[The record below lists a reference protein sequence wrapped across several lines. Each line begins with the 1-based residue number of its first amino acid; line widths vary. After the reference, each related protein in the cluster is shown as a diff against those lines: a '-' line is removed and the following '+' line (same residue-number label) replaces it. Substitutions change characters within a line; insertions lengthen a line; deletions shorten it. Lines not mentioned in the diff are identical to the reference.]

1 DAGAQT
7 LTVSGSGLSGSGRWQ
22 ATGDLSLDGLATAQ
36 WDGTLLAG
44 GGLTVSAASLTNRG
58 TLAGGQVSLMT
69 PGLSNT
75 GTVSG
80 RQVGVQTAQ
89 LVNGGTLSADE
100 GLSIQ
105 AQTGLD
111 NSGSLLSGGALTIQA
126 GQTVNRGV
134 LSGDTVTLSGDALWN
149 GGRVQGRQSVGLT
162 AATGFSQTAD
172 GALTSGGQVTVLAG
186 AVDTGG
192 SVTAQG
198 LTLDGGRWRN
208 QGTVSLG
215 GDGRLTLDELDNGG
229 SLLAAGSWDMAAGRL
244 GNGGTLQGS
253 GLRLRGDTLDNQGTF
268 TGTAQTALKLD
279 GALTNTGLLKGQRL
293 ELTAAGL
300 DNGGTLLGVD
310 ALTLAITGTARNQA
324 SGRWLSQGAGRLTAH
339 TLDNQG
345 NWQSDR
351 IDVMAQAIRNAGQL
365 LGLSALT
372 LTANDE
378 LTNTGTG
385 NLLTQGAAVLTAA
398 SVDNDGGWQAGS
410 LLLTAD
416 QLRNGG
422 RIQSDG
428 ALTVAL
434 SPSGR
439 LSNSGTLAAN
449 GEATLSPGVLDNR
462 GTLSVRGNLTV
473 AGADLHNAGQ
483 VATQGA
489 LTLKLSGDYDGAG
502 DLYSEAAL
510 TLDGAD
516 ITNGGGHWQGS
527 TLAVTGHQL
536 INQGVLAGERIALS
550 GQQLD
555 NTGSITGGRSL
566 TVTLPGGLTNAGRLE
581 GQRLELTAA
590 GLDNSGTLLGVDALT
605 LAIAGTARNQAS
617 GRWLSQGAGRL
628 TAHTLDNQ
636 GQWQGDNL
644 TVTAQTLRN
653 AGELLGLSA
662 LTLTAND
669 ALTNAGTGR
678 LLTQGAAVLTAAR
691 VDNDGEGQAGS
702 LLLTADSLRNGGHII
717 SEGALQITLPATD
730 DTPLRAARQLAQ
742 DVQAAGLPAGSLSNS
757 GTLAAGGDS
766 RISAGRVENQGMLAG
781 RDLTLSAR
789 DVINGGRLESRTL
802 QLTGERLDNGG
813 TLLAERGGE
822 LRLTGALSMGADG
835 QLLSNGDWQ
844 VQAGAVNTQ
853 GLWQGNALTLNADTL
868 ANAGSLLATDGVTL
882 ALLQDYTGGA
892 GSRVLGNGAVT
903 LTADRLFNAG
913 RLEGQRLEL
922 TAAGLDN
929 SGTLLGVDALTLAI
943 AGTARN
949 QASGRWLS
957 QGAGRLTATEL
968 DNQGN
973 WQGDNLT
980 VTTQTIRNAGQLLGL
995 SALTLTANDAL
1006 TNTGTGSLLT
1016 QGAAVLRAASVDND
1030 GAWQADSLLLTA
1042 DSLRNGGHIISEG
1055 ALQITLPATDDTPL
1069 RAARQLAQDVQAAG
1083 LPAGSLSNTG
1093 TLAAGGDSRI
1103 SAGRVEN
1110 QGMLAGRDLTLSA
1123 RDVINGGRLESR
1135 TLQLTGE
1142 RLDNGGT
1149 LLGVDALTLAIAGT
1163 ARNQAS
1169 GRWLSQGAGRLTAT
1183 ALDNQGQWQGDN
1195 LTVTAQTIRNAGQ
1208 LLGLSALTLTANDA
1222 LTNTGTGSL
1231 LTQGAAVLRAASVDN
1246 DGEGQAGS
1254 LLLTA
1259 DSLRNGGHLVSEGA
1273 LQITL
1278 PATDDTPLRVARQLA
1293 QDVQAASQGVL
1304 SNTGTL
1310 AAGGDSR
1317 ISAGRVENQGM
1328 LAG

>member
-1 DAGAQT
+1 MKAVKSSQRVMVWCLVWLTGLQPLLPAWAAGVTVASGNTTLEAAGNGVPVVNIATPDAAGLSHNRYHDFNVDNRGLILNNGTAQLNPSQLGGLLQNNPNLNGRAASAIINEVVSPNRSRLAGYLEVAGQAASVMVANPYGITCSGCGFLNTPRITLTTGTPQYDAAGVLSGLDVRGGDILIDGAGLDASGSDYIALIARTASLQAGLSAREAQVVLGANRVGTDGSVTAQGGSGASPVLALDTGALGGMYANRISLVSTEQGVGVNTAGLSAREGDIRLSANGRLQIGSAIAQGELTAQGGTLALQDKQQAQGNITLRGEQGITLTGSQTRAGQHLTLSSDGRIAADTARLSAGVSDSGAVQPGYGVSVSGAELALGQAQLSGDRLGLTTSGAVSQSSGGAWQAVSGLTVRGGALSLDGDAGAQT

-80 RQVGVQTAQ
+80 RQVGVQAAQ

-111 NSGSLLSGGALTIQA
+111 NSGSLLSGSALTIQA

-134 LSGDTVTLSGDALWN
+134 LSGDAVTLSGDALWN

-229 SLLAAGSWDMAAGRL
+229 SLLAAGTWDMAVGRL
-244 GNGGTLQGS
+244 GNSGTLQGS

-268 TGTAQTALKLD
+268 TGTTQTALKLD

-293 ELTAAGL
+293 ELTAAAL

-372 LTANDE
+372 LTAEDA
-378 LTNTGTG
+378 LTSTGTG
-385 NLLTQGAAVLTAA
+385 SLLTQGAAVLTAA
-398 SVDNDGGWQAGS
+398 SVDNDGDWQAGS

-434 SPSGR
+434 SPSGQ

-473 AGADLHNAGQ
+473 AGADLRNAGQ
-483 VATQGA
+483 MATQGA
-489 LTLKLSGDYDGAG
+489 LTMKLSGDYDGAG

-527 TLAVTGHQL
+527 TLAVTGYQL

-566 TVTLPGGLTNAGRLE
+566 TVTLPGGLTNRRTTGR
-581 GQRLELTAA
+581 
-590 GLDNSGTLLGVDALT
+590 
-605 LAIAGTARNQAS
+605 
-617 GRWLSQGAGRL
+617 
-628 TAHTLDNQ
+628 
-636 GQWQGDNL
+636 
-644 TVTAQTLRN
+644 TV
-653 AGELLGLSA
+653 GLS
-662 LTLTAND
+662 
-669 ALTNAGTGR
+669 
-678 LLTQGAAVLTAAR
+678 
-691 VDNDGEGQAGS
+691 
-702 LLLTADSLRNGGHII
+702 
-717 SEGALQITLPATD
+717 
-730 DTPLRAARQLAQ
+730 
-742 DVQAAGLPAGSLSNS
+742 
-757 GTLAAGGDS
+757 
-766 RISAGRVENQGMLAG
+766 
-781 RDLTLSAR
+781 
-789 DVINGGRLESRTL
+789 
-802 QLTGERLDNGG
+802 
-813 TLLAERGGE
+813 
-822 LRLTGALSMGADG
+822 
-835 QLLSNGDWQ
+835 
-844 VQAGAVNTQ
+844 
-853 GLWQGNALTLNADTL
+853 
-868 ANAGSLLATDGVTL
+868 
-882 ALLQDYTGGA
+882 
-892 GSRVLGNGAVT
+892 
-903 LTADRLFNAG
+903 
-913 RLEGQRLEL
+913 
-922 TAAGLDN
+922 
-929 SGTLLGVDALTLAI
+929 
-943 AGTARN
+943 
-949 QASGRWLS
+949 
-957 QGAGRLTATEL
+957 
-968 DNQGN
+968 
-973 WQGDNLT
+973 
-980 VTTQTIRNAGQLLGL
+980 
-995 SALTLTANDAL
+995 
-1006 TNTGTGSLLT
+1006 
-1016 QGAAVLRAASVDND
+1016 
-1030 GAWQADSLLLTA
+1030 
-1042 DSLRNGGHIISEG
+1042 
-1055 ALQITLPATDDTPL
+1055 
-1069 RAARQLAQDVQAAG
+1069 
-1083 LPAGSLSNTG
+1083 
-1093 TLAAGGDSRI
+1093 
-1103 SAGRVEN
+1103 
-1110 QGMLAGRDLTLSA
+1110 
-1123 RDVINGGRLESR
+1123 
-1135 TLQLTGE
+1135 
-1142 RLDNGGT
+1142 
-1149 LLGVDALTLAIAGT
+1149 
-1163 ARNQAS
+1163 
-1169 GRWLSQGAGRLTAT
+1169 
-1183 ALDNQGQWQGDN
+1183 
-1195 LTVTAQTIRNAGQ
+1195 
-1208 LLGLSALTLTANDA
+1208 
-1222 LTNTGTGSL
+1222 
-1231 LTQGAAVLRAASVDN
+1231 
-1246 DGEGQAGS
+1246 
-1254 LLLTA
+1254 
-1259 DSLRNGGHLVSEGA
+1259 
-1273 LQITL
+1273 
-1278 PATDDTPLRVARQLA
+1278 
-1293 QDVQAASQGVL
+1293 
-1304 SNTGTL
+1304 
-1310 AAGGDSR
+1310 
-1317 ISAGRVENQGM
+1317 
-1328 LAG
+1328 